1 MLAITRKAG
10 EAIRIGDDVRIVV
23 LDISG
28 GKVRLGIDAPGQRVL
43 REKTTDDDDSN
54 DSSR

>member
-23 LDISG
+23 LDVSG
-28 GKVRLGIDAPGQRVL
+28 GKVRLGIDAPDRRVL
-43 REKTTDDDDSN
+43 RENADDKTKTP
-54 DSSR
+54 R

>member
-1 MLAITRKAG
+1 MLAITRKTG

-23 LDISG
+23 LDVSG

-43 REKTTDDDDSN
+43 REKADEREN
-54 DSSR
+54 G